1 MSTGLKSGC
10 SAAQGAFCWHFVQ
23 FGCTVFQQHP
33 QHCWLPLLAG
43 SWSIGMDA
51 GRAAHLSCFLLNF
64 CPEKAGIRLG
74 RPSPLLYCHFPISGP
89 NEREEIP
96 KKSYLV
102 LYWSSL
108 ASKRDQT
115 PSWRRPP
122 GGGNQLGAV
131 CFIQESMG

>member
-1 MSTGLKSGC
+1 
-10 SAAQGAFCWHFVQ
+10 
-23 FGCTVFQQHP
+23 
-33 QHCWLPLLAG
+33 
-43 SWSIGMDA
+43 MDA

-64 CPEKAGIRLG
+64 CPEKAGISLG

-89 NEREEIP
+89 NEPNEEIP

-102 LYWSSL
+102 FYWSSL
-108 ASKRDQT
+108 ASKHDQT

>member
-1 MSTGLKSGC
+1 MQVEQPILVVFC
-10 SAAQGAFCWHFVQ
+10 SIFVQ
-23 FGCTVFQQHP
+23 KK
-33 QHCWLPLLAG
+33 
-43 SWSIGMDA
+43 S
-51 GRAAHLSCFLLNF
+51 
-64 CPEKAGIRLG
+64 AGISLG

-89 NEREEIP
+89 SDQEEIP
-96 KKSYLV
+96 KESYLV
-102 LYWSSL
+102 LYWSYL